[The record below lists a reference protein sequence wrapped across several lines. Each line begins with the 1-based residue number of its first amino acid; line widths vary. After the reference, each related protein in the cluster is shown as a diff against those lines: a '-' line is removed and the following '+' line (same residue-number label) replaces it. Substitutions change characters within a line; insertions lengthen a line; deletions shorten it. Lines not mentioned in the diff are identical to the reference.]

1 MRREKI
7 PRRMAGL
14 IACGERKSRQ
24 SAAKVS
30 QIQGIQHIC
39 SRPGLFWNGAGRP
52 VKPTGSHTV
61 VPPTSDWA
69 KGKMAED
76 TLTTSGIGR
85 HGATRLPS
93 VDVDSFNIELK
104 DDDGF
109 LGDRASKGAF
119 RKILDTLRKPL
130 KKNGEDP
137 LGSKSAEAIGK
148 SGLDEALV
156 GDDIGAAAL
165 VHGAIEEFAQELAYV
180 TRRFLKT
187 KGWADTERIVVGG
200 GFRESRVGELAIA
213 RTDIILKAEDFKV
226 EMVPI
231 RFDPDDAG
239 LIGCLHLAP
248 SWIFEAHDSILA
260 VDIGG
265 TNIRCGVVETRWK
278 KAPDLSK
285 ASVWKSELWRH
296 ADDEPTREGTVKRL
310 VKMLKEL
317 IAAADTE
324 GLKLAPF
331 IGIACPGVINEDGSI
346 EKGAQNLPGNWES
359 SKFNLPTSLV
369 EAIPEIGDHDTAVL
383 MHNDGVAQGLSEVP
397 FMQDV
402 ERWGVLTIGTGLGN
416 ARFTNRRKDKGKS
429 GNDDK
434 DKDEKKDKKS
444 KD

>member
-1 MRREKI
+1 
-7 PRRMAGL
+7 
-14 IACGERKSRQ
+14 
-24 SAAKVS
+24 
-30 QIQGIQHIC
+30 
-39 SRPGLFWNGAGRP
+39 
-52 VKPTGSHTV
+52 
-61 VPPTSDWA
+61 
-69 KGKMAED
+69 MAED
-76 TLTTSGIGR
+76 LGTTTGIAR

-119 RKILDTLRKPL
+119 REILDTLRKPL
-130 KKNGEDP
+130 KKNGDDP
-137 LGSKSAEAIGK
+137 LGSKSAEEIGK

-156 GDDIGAAAL
+156 GDDIHASAL
-165 VHGAIEEFAQELAYV
+165 VHGAIEAFAQELAYV

-187 KGWADTERIVVGG
+187 RAWADTERIVVGG
-200 GFRESRVGELAIA
+200 GFRQSRVGELAIA
-213 RTDIILKAEDFKV
+213 RTDIILKAEDFEV
-226 EMVPI
+226 DLIPI
-231 RFDPDDAG
+231 RHHPDEAG

-248 SWIFEAHDSILA
+248 SWIFEAHDSILG

-296 ADDEPTREGTVKRL
+296 ANDEPTREGTVKRL
-310 VKMLKEL
+310 VKMLKGL
-317 IAAADTE
+317 IAAADAE

-369 EAIPEIGDHDTAVL
+369 EAIPQIGDHDTAVL

-434 DKDEKKDKKS
+434 DKDDKKDKKS

>member
-1 MRREKI
+1 
-7 PRRMAGL
+7 
-14 IACGERKSRQ
+14 
-24 SAAKVS
+24 
-30 QIQGIQHIC
+30 
-39 SRPGLFWNGAGRP
+39 
-52 VKPTGSHTV
+52 
-61 VPPTSDWA
+61 
-69 KGKMAED
+69 MAED
-76 TLTTSGIGR
+76 IGTTTGIAR

-119 RKILDTLRKPL
+119 REILDTLRKPL
-130 KKNGEDP
+130 RKNGDDP
-137 LGSKSAEAIGK
+137 LGTKSAEEVGK
-148 SGLDEALV
+148 NGLDEALV
-156 GDDIGAAAL
+156 GDDIHASAL
-165 VHGAIEEFAQELAYV
+165 VHGAIEAFAQELAYV

-187 KGWADTERIVVGG
+187 KAWADTERIVVGG
-200 GFRESRVGELAIA
+200 GFRQSRVGELAIA
-213 RTDIILKAEDFKV
+213 RTDIILKAEDFEV
-226 EMVPI
+226 DLIPI
-231 RFDPDDAG
+231 RYHPDEAG

-248 SWIFEAHDSILA
+248 SWIFEAHDSILG

-285 ASVWKSELWRH
+285 ASVWQSELWRH
-296 ADDEPTREGTVKRL
+296 ADDEPTREGAVKRL
-310 VKMLKEL
+310 VKMLKGL
-317 IAAADTE
+317 IAAADTQ

-359 SKFNLPTSLV
+359 SKFNLPASLV
-369 EAIPEIGDHDTAVL
+369 EAVPAIGDHDTAVL